1 MITWPGWCEQ
11 ASKPTAV
18 LSFLRVRWREK
29 LKKKKTLF
37 PSFPFFSNI
46 CSSSGVMVDGLSSP
60 LSGSCIEVYT
70 HIYYIYTIQACFYS
84 GVIFWVFVTPEKRR
98 RFRWCFQP
106 QQQQK
111 REDKK
116 EKELHLLC
124 RGKIYRF
131 AITTMQLLY
140 FVVYKWSRALTLSCG
155 ITSYN
160 IYIYCMEYIYLLMM
174 YHHLQS
180 SNWNDVKRGR
190 HGQTDEY

>member
-1 MITWPGWCEQ
+1 
-11 ASKPTAV
+11 
-18 LSFLRVRWREK
+18 
-29 LKKKKTLF
+29 
-37 PSFPFFSNI
+37 
-46 CSSSGVMVDGLSSP
+46 MVDGLSSP

-116 EKELHLLC
+116 EKEPRKELHLLC

-160 IYIYCMEYIYLLMM
+160 IYIIIYTVWNIFIYWWCIIICKAATEMM
-174 YHHLQS
+174 WKGVDMVKQMNTSTSLGINNGLSITQS
-180 SNWNDVKRGR
+180 FMTSFRIEKNLNLKKKV
-190 HGQTDEY
+190 

>member
-1 MITWPGWCEQ
+1 MNKRQ
-11 ASKPTAV
+11 SQQ
-18 LSFLRVRWREK
+18 LSSPSSAWDGGK
-29 LKKKKTLF
+29 NLKKKKHF
-37 PSFPFFSNI
+37 
-46 CSSSGVMVDGLSSP
+46 SP
-60 LSGSCIEVYT
+60 LSRFSLIYAAAVVWWWMDSRLLYPALVEVYT

-160 IYIYCMEYIYLLMM
+160 IYIYILYGIYLFIDDV
-174 YHHLQS
+174 S
-180 SNWNDVKRGR
+180 SSAKQLKWCEKGSTWSNRWVLVPVLV
-190 HGQTDEY
+190 